1 MKKVFSFFILM
12 AVAGI
17 LSISAQSIKV
27 TVKTSADCT
36 NLTAEFTVP
45 EGKVAKLMSMEII
58 TSFTSCNASQAAP
71 SYNTARIYQKF
82 STASTTKDKGSDLY
96 FKKVTSSGTVTE
108 NHSVQTVKLG
118 TGTYVLQVSKAPN
131 LEATLEYQLF

>member
-1 MKKVFSFFILM
+1 MKKVFSFFILI

-17 LSISAQSIKV
+17 MSISAQSLIV

-45 EGKVAKLMSMEII
+45 EGKVAKLLSMEII
-58 TSFTSCNASQAAP
+58 TSFTSCNESQAAP
-71 SYNTARIYQKF
+71 AFNTARIYQKF
-82 STASTTKDKGSDLY
+82 NIASTTKGADLY

-108 NHSVQTVKLG
+108 NHSIQQVKLG

-131 LEATLEYQLF
+131 LEAKLEYQLL